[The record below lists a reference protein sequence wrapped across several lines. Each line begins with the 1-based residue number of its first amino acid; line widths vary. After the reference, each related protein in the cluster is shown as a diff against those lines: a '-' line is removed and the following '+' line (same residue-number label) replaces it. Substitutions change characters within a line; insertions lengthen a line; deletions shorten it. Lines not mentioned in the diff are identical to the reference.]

1 MWSDLLRYNL
11 LCVKSVELLRDYLMG
26 AMALKIE
33 RKNSLEREII
43 VFVLFSAKDLE
54 GIFYL

>member
-33 RKNSLEREII
+33 RKNSLEREI